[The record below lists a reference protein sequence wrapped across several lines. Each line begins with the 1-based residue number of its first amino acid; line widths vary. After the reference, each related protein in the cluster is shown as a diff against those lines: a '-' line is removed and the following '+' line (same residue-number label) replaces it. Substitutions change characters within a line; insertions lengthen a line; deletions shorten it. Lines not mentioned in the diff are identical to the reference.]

1 MFEISVL
8 ASGSSGNC
16 FYIGT
21 EKAEILIDAGISCRQ
36 ICRRLEKIGKSIQN
50 IQGIFITHEH
60 TDHILGIDVLTR
72 RYNIPVYLNKGTL
85 DHCSVP
91 ITNAQIIKTDKAVNF
106 RGLHLLPFSKSHDA
120 HDPVSYLI
128 INEGKRVSVITDVG
142 YCCDNVK
149 HSLQECDVVILE
161 ANHDIEMLHNGP
173 YPPYLKKRIAGAKG
187 HLSNHDA
194 AMAVLEHASKNLRYA
209 LLSHLS
215 LYNNTPECA
224 LQTFTSIIKQR
235 NDLKH
240 LKTRLSYRDEPTELI
255 RLGT

>member
-21 EKAEILIDAGISCRQ
+21 DKADILIDAGISCRQ

-60 TDHILGIDVLTR
+60 TDHIQGIDVLKR
-72 RYNIPVYLNKGTL
+72 RYDIPIYLNKGTR
-85 DHCSVP
+85 DHCSLS
-91 ITNAQIIKTDKAVNF
+91 ITNAYIIKTDKAFNF
-106 RGLHLLPFSKSHDA
+106 RGLQILPFAKSHDA
-120 HDPVSYLI
+120 HEPVSYLI
-128 INEGKRVSVITDVG
+128 INEGKKVAVITDVG

-149 HSLQECDVVILE
+149 YSLQECDVVILE

-173 YPPYLKKRIAGAKG
+173 YPPDLKKRIAGTCG

-194 AMAVLEHASKNLRYA
+194 AMAVFEHARKNLRYA

-215 LYNNTPECA
+215 VYNNTPECA

-235 NDLKH
+235 DDLKH
-240 LKTRLSYRDEPTELI
+240 LKTQLSYRGEPTELI